1 MNLTITNKIKHGMRV
16 LTIQYNPSF
25 DKIYKLFVNGQ
36 DLFSTIYFKGSTNYA
51 PFIYIYL
58 SIRPIT
64 HRHQDCSASV
74 HGNHVET

>member
-58 SIRPIT
+58 
-64 HRHQDCSASV
+64 
-74 HGNHVET
+74 